1 MENSNMSSPNRA
13 SRFGEFGRSET
24 RIQKGTNRGKNDPKT
39 IAALRSKENDKDE
52 IKGAIK

>member
-24 RIQKGTNRGKNDPKT
+24 RIQKGTNRGKNNPKT